1 MCDVRPKYNK
11 KTTQSLKILE
21 EETEHNQHFLTTRET
36 FRSLD
41 CHAKGKITC
50 LYLHSFI
57 LLEENNDQCP
67 STQMHDCFL
76 LLTAEVI

>member
-1 MCDVRPKYNK
+1 MCDARPKCNK

-21 EETEHNQHFLTTRET
+21 ETKHNQHFLMTREM

-57 LLEENNDQCP
+57 LLEENNDQCS